1 MKKVFGAIVASL
13 LFSLSLNAKPI
24 EEELMFS
31 GCHTAVDYI
40 MISAIEAGD
49 YDGNMSG
56 AIDDWNALY
65 DLCDML

>member
-1 MKKVFGAIVASL
+1 
-13 LFSLSLNAKPI
+13 
-24 EEELMFS
+24 MFS

-40 MISAIEAGD
+40 MIAAIEAGD